1 MRYGRGLI
9 IATLVLVCAGC
20 GMGLIP
26 GDRAMPPGSREWVMT
41 VQNDSN
47 APAVLSV
54 AEDTVPVGDAVGT
67 ARPGNVPPNSSQ
79 DVVFTVPP
87 GEGWAIFVNPSP
99 ERGPLI
105 IAQDVP
111 PEVSG
116 RLPITIFIGP
126 NGEPSAGTEGH
137 LGPGWF
143 GE

>member
-9 IATLVLVCAGC
+9 IAALAFVSAGC

-26 GDRAMPPGSREWVMT
+26 GDPAMPPGSREWIVT

-67 ARPGNVPPNSSQ
+67 VRPSSVPPNSSQ

-87 GEGWAIFVNPSP
+87 GDGWAIFVNPSR

-105 IAQDVP
+105 IPHDVP
-111 PEVSG
+111 PEFSG
-116 RLPITIFIGP
+116 RLPITIFVAQ
-126 NGEPSAGTEGH
+126 NGEPSAGTEGR

-143 GE
+143 GN